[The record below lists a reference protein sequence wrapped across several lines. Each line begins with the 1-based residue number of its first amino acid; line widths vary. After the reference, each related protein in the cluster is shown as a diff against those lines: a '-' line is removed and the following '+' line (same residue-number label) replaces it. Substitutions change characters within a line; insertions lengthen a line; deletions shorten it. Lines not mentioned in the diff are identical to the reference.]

1 MLDFVVGTRIEV
13 FTADRWA
20 VDVLCVAGSFTVFT
34 RILGGFVWEEE
45 VDLAVEAVP
54 FSLFEGEDV
63 LSLESD
69 SSR

>member
-54 FSLFEGEDV
+54 FSLFEGGDV